1 MSTNYIIKILTLGET
16 QVGKT
21 SIVLRYSEDKFNYN
35 KIATIGIDFKIKVI
49 RKGNEKIKVSIY
61 DTAGQERF
69 QNIVKHY
76 YKGANV
82 VLLVYD
88 ITKRDSFKKLEF
100 WIEDLKENA
109 DNIDNLFIYLIGNK
123 NDMENKRAVS
133 YEEGN
138 NFAKEHKMLFFETS
152 AKNKNNIDDIF
163 KQSVKHIN
171 ENIEKGL
178 YNLDDDSCGIKLYKT
193 KKTIKIEE
201 FDRDIEISS
210 LGTKKKVK
218 KEKKCCN

>member
-76 YKGANV
+76 YKGANG

-109 DNIDNLFIYLIGNK
+109 D
-123 NDMENKRAVS
+123 
-133 YEEGN
+133 
-138 NFAKEHKMLFFETS
+138 
-152 AKNKNNIDDIF
+152 
-163 KQSVKHIN
+163 
-171 ENIEKGL
+171 
-178 YNLDDDSCGIKLYKT
+178 IK
-193 KKTIKIEE
+193 
-201 FDRDIEISS
+201 
-210 LGTKKKVK
+210 
-218 KEKKCCN
+218 

>member
-76 YKGANV
+76 YKGANG

-123 NDMENKRAVS
+123 NDMEEKREVS
-133 YEEGN
+133 FQE
-138 NFAKEHKMLFFETS
+138 AT
-152 AKNKNNIDDIF
+152 D
-163 KQSVKHIN
+163 
-171 ENIEKGL
+171 
-178 YNLDDDSCGIKLYKT
+178 YKFP
-193 KKTIKIEE
+193 I
-201 FDRDIEISS
+201 
-210 LGTKKKVK
+210 
-218 KEKKCCN
+218 

>member
-76 YKGANV
+76 YKGANG

-123 NDMENKRAVS
+123 NDMENKREVS
-133 YEEGN
+133 YQEASD
-138 NFAKEHKMLFFETS
+138 FAKEKNLPYIEVSAKSGNNIKKLFDEVIKGAMTKML
-152 AKNKNNIDDIF
+152 
-163 KQSVKHIN
+163 IN
-171 ENIEKGL
+171 ENNENSLNESIRLSFLEKEEKTSKTGL
-178 YNLDDDSCGIKLYKT
+178 
-193 KKTIKIEE
+193 
-201 FDRDIEISS
+201 
-210 LGTKKKVK
+210 
-218 KEKKCCN
+218 CC